1 MGIFN
6 FLKNKKEP
14 AGEYTLFTLMN
25 TYAEY
30 INLFIGMQQ
39 QGNYAPISAYQKQN
53 GELTG
58 YLFVNGE
65 ETYTLSAGEAVERM
79 KSDLTAKLNNGEIIS
94 YTILYHSQFQNDD
107 NHHLATADEE
117 LKAIS
122 IVYGSAQ
129 NLYGAIGLP
138 YHFEEESVRYQGFPM
153 FTQEENNILFSAKLK
168 DGKDYFQERVEIKSE
183 IIQNEAG
190 LNIKK
195 TNIAD
200 LSNTWCGIFG
210 FDHYRNKDGH
220 TILTQH
226 FTWLLTQPPIL
237 VKEDLKIFAARFGAI
252 QFKVICVNDHPV
264 TIMPV
269 VETGSYTDV
278 ENKEINEWEHV
289 QNTEAIITGGGRDT
303 FGIKYFATDYAEHRQ
318 RYLSTKKLDIRLSG
332 IIYVL
337 DLYTGSAS
345 DTKTTFSED
354 FSAYMPNKEMESS
367 ACFDFVG
374 ILEDFRETVVFDDG
388 SLTGYILSIRLI
400 NNPDIKDFF
409 TIDMYVTAENMRFAP
424 PFEKGMHLTGMFQ
437 LQGQIRS

>member
-6 FLKNKKEP
+6 FLKGKKEP
-14 AGEYTLFTLMN
+14 DGAYTLFNLVN
-25 TYAEY
+25 RYSEY

-39 QGNYAPISAYQKQN
+39 QGNYAPISAYQEQN

-107 NHHLATADEE
+107 NHQLATADEE

-129 NLYGAIGLP
+129 NLNGTIGLP
-138 YHFEEESVRYQGFPM
+138 YRFEEENVLYGGFRV

-168 DGKDYFQERVEIKSE
+168 EGKDYFQERVEIKSE

-195 TNIAD
+195 TNVAD

-210 FDHYRNKDGH
+210 FGRYRNGDGH
-220 TILTQH
+220 TLLREH
-226 FTWLLTQPPIL
+226 FAWLLTQAPVL
-237 VKEDLKIFAARFGAI
+237 VKDNVKIFSAGVDAI
-252 QFKVICVNDHPV
+252 RFKVVCVDDQPV
-264 TIMPV
+264 TIIPV
-269 VETGSYTDV
+269 VVTGKYIDV

-303 FGIKYFATDYAEHRQ
+303 FGIKYFATDYAENRQ
-318 RYLSTKKLDIRLSG
+318 QYHSIKKLDIRLSG

-337 DLYTGSAS
+337 DRYTGSGNE
-345 DTKTTFSED
+345 TEVQFSED

-374 ILEDFRETVVFDDG
+374 ILEDFRETTVFDDR
-388 SLTGYILSIRLI
+388 SVTGYILTIRLI
-400 NNPDIKDFF
+400 NNPDVKDFF
-409 TIDMYVTAENMRFAP
+409 TIDMYVTAENMRFTP
-424 PFEKGMHLTGMFQ
+424 VFEKGMHLTGMFQ
-437 LQGQIRS
+437 LQGRINT